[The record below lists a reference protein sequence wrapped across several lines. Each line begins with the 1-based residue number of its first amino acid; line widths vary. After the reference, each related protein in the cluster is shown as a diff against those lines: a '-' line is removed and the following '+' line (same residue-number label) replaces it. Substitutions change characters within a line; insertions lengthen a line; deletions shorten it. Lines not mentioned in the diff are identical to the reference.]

1 MTKTLTIIS
10 IIGGIASTVS
20 LLNGILLAGTTNS
33 YEVIGFALVILL
45 AAYVLFVPNTKLE
58 QNVSGKIRTY
68 DINKKPQLIDQTGE
82 FIISGP
88 DPVSVEFPIPFVE
101 TPKFEII
108 NFKKYCRNLPEINKI
123 TCY

>member
-68 DINKKPQLIDQTGE
+68 DINKKPQLIDIKQVNSL
-82 FIISGP
+82 FQDLIL
-88 DPVSVEFPIPFVE
+88 FQL
-101 TPKFEII
+101 
-108 NFKKYCRNLPEINKI
+108 NFLSHL
-123 TCY
+123 